1 MLVSRLALGTA
12 LAMSLGLG
20 SVGNAVAA
28 DREIDMGAP
37 VATKPIAF
45 SVYFSTT
52 NQAQLENLLQDLTN
66 PKSPSYHHWLTP
78 AQFKS
83 QFGADA
89 KAVAQVKATLAAAG
103 IQVKAEFAQSLQAE
117 GTAAAV
123 QSLLGMHL
131 TTMRSVAT
139 GLERPVAVEGH
150 VTLPAALAAVGA
162 HVVDF
167 RPHINVHVQSH
178 RVALEAGAIPA
189 ARLNISPA
197 TQAYFVDDMKAA
209 YSFPSFQTYSKG
221 TGLAN
226 YEQIVGLGTNIGI
239 LMSSIA
245 QNSDLALQ
253 LNSVTTLN
261 SGGTLTQAY
270 SANSNLPVPSFQIR
284 EVSGGSGPFGNS
296 AADEASLDTQMS
308 LGTAQGATE
317 QLYDIPD
324 LSDSSITAGYTAIVE
339 DNTVDV
345 VSSSFG
351 GCEFP
356 EVAPNPFNGWISEGW
371 VLNIEHQIYQQGN
384 AQGIT
389 FVASSGDEGSL
400 PCPTDLSA
408 TGYYA
413 SGGTSPAA
421 PGVSE
426 PAADPNVTG
435 VGGTNLAT
443 TATAAA
449 EDTYIEEN
457 SYGDPLVSPFDIF
470 GLGSG
475 GMTGGYWGSGGGV
488 SQWFAKPAYQNLVDT
503 RNATMRTVPDIAMQM
518 GGCPGGIL
526 TTAEAAFCNT
536 QERSF
541 SLVVIGGQLAGLIGT
556 SSSSP
561 QFAGVVAHMI
571 QLAGGGSGANPPAA
585 GQPNAPAGRLGNIN
599 PMLYGLAAT
608 QIAAGGPQA
617 PANLQYFNRRIQ
629 GFSGYWGNDTIMA
642 YSYVLG
648 VGTPNVTNLLGLQ
661 GAVPAGNPGTIT
673 NP

>member
-356 EVAPNPFNGWISEGW
+356 EVVPNAFNGWVSEGW

-389 FVASSGDEGSL
+389 FLASSGDEGSL

-421 PGVSE
+421 PGVEE
-426 PAADPNVTG
+426 PAADPAVTG

-443 TATAAA
+443 TTPANCGEDRLVPIKPSSLPPMKYRPKLRSWLLQKATL
-449 EDTYIEEN
+449 
-457 SYGDPLVSPFDIF
+457 PV
-470 GLGSG
+470 
-475 GMTGGYWGSGGGV
+475 M
-488 SQWFAKPAYQNLVDT
+488 
-503 RNATMRTVPDIAMQM
+503 
-518 GGCPGGIL
+518 
-526 TTAEAAFCNT
+526 
-536 QERSF
+536 
-541 SLVVIGGQLAGLIGT
+541 
-556 SSSSP
+556 
-561 QFAGVVAHMI
+561 
-571 QLAGGGSGANPPAA
+571 PP
-585 GQPNAPAGRLGNIN
+585 GQPPIC
-599 PMLYGLAAT
+599 ME
-608 QIAAGGPQA
+608 I
-617 PANLQYFNRRIQ
+617 
-629 GFSGYWGNDTIMA
+629 SGTVRMVAFRVSTRFW
-642 YSYVLG
+642 
-648 VGTPNVTNLLGLQ
+648 
-661 GAVPAGNPGTIT
+661 
-673 NP
+673 